1 MNQLF
6 EVNLETFFRVLKK
19 TFKRKKE
26 EESSDHTW
34 LSFKDKE
41 FNMLRRQ
48 SSTFSEWNSILPT

>member
-26 EESSDHTW
+26 ESSDHSW

-48 SSTFSEWNSILPT
+48 SSTFSGWNGILTT